1 MALKKRKLGGTEIE
15 LSELTVGTWGLF
27 AESYGKVFAEQQ
39 VSTLTRAIDL
49 GITTF
54 DMAPTWGTDGASE
67 RAVASAVGTRRD
79 EVTYITRAGWLL
91 GDGSL
96 YPSFGA
102 PELRAQVEA
111 SLERL
116 ATDRIDVLLLQHPP
130 FAAVQ
135 TDELREVL
143 GDLVTEGKLRAWGV
157 SVSNADDGR
166 TAIVWGAQVLCVPFN
181 LLLPDIVWDL
191 AAECREVGAGILA
204 RSPLMHGM
212 LSGRWGEK
220 KRFTPEDHR
229 MYRWTYEALEAR
241 VKQARDLRARV
252 VPSAASMTVAALQF
266 VLTHDVIA
274 SAIFGPRTPAQVV
287 TAIEDVAHELNLT
300 TGEMQLAY
308 NSLR

>member
-1 MALKKRKLGGTEIE
+1 MALKKRKLGATEIE

-39 VSTLTRAIDL
+39 TSTLTRAVDL
-49 GITTF
+49 GITSF
-54 DMAPTWGTDGASE
+54 DMAPTWGADGASE
-67 RAVASAVGTRRD
+67 RAVAAAVGERRD
-79 EVTYITRAGWLL
+79 EMTYITRAGWLL

-96 YPSFGA
+96 YPSFGG
-102 PELRAQVEA
+102 PELRAQVED
-111 SLERL
+111 SLRRL

-130 FAAVQ
+130 FAAAQ
-135 TDELREVL
+135 TDSLREVL
-143 GDLVTEGKLRAWGV
+143 GDLVSEGKLRAWGV

-181 LLLPDIVWDL
+181 LLQPDIVWDL
-191 AAECREVGAGILA
+191 TAECREVGVGILA
-204 RSPLMHGM
+204 RSPLLHGM

-241 VKQARDLRARV
+241 VKQARDTRARV
-252 VPSAASMTVAALQF
+252 VPSAPSMTVAALQF
-266 VLTHDVIA
+266 ILTHEIVA
-274 SAIFGPRTPAQVV
+274 SVVFGPRTPAHV
-287 TAIEDVAHELNLT
+287 TTAVEDLAHELALT